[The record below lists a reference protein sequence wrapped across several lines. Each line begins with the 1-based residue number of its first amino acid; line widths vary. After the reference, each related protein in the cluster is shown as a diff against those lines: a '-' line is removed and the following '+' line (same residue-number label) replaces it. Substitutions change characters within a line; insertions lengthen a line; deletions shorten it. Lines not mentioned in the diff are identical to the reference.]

1 MLMPHPG
8 ADDEAKV
15 PQRGAKVQRLQEADG
30 PEQQAGGCRRPDAA
44 PQRAA
49 AHNVMSLATSMS
61 VTDNHMLQGRH
72 ARHAHVMLLTLCLEY
87 FSNVPEVQLRSTQR
101 HEHQY
106 EEDAAKQEVHGAE
119 GLPEMWSSR
128 RRLLHRC
135 LLAYCH

>member
-8 ADDEAKV
+8 ADDQAKV
-15 PQRGAKVQRLQEADG
+15 PQRGAKVQGLEEADG
-30 PEQQAGGCRRPDAA
+30 PEQQARGRRCPDAA
-44 PQRAA
+44 PQRAT
-49 AHNVMSLATSMS
+49 AHNAMSLATSMG

-72 ARHAHVMLLTLCLEY
+72 ARHAHVKSLMLCLY

-119 GLPEMWSSR
+119 GLPQVWSSR
-128 RRLLHRC
+128 RRLLHHC
-135 LLAYCH
+135 LLVNCH